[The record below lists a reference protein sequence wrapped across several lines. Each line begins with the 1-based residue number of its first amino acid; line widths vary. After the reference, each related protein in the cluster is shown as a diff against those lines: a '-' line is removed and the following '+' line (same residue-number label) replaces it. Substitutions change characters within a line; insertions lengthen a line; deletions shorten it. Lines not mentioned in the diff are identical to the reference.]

1 MSSVA
6 SPVRPSSSAALM
18 GVGFMMLGVFLFASN
33 DAMGKWLVGSYAVGQ
48 ILFVRSL
55 SALTV
60 LVPFWRREGRRR
72 LLRPERF
79 GLQLARAVCSAGEVG
94 LFYWAL
100 SSMSLATVMTFYLA
114 GPIYVTA
121 LGALVL
127 GEKVGR
133 VRWAAVLVGFAGVL
147 VALGPGIAEAGPAAL
162 IAIAGSLAY
171 AVLIITTR
179 ILVPSGEI
187 TLITW
192 QTVAALLFGLVLIPF
207 VGWHPPSGFDWLFLL
222 LLGLV
227 SMTAHVC
234 VNRSLLLAP
243 ASTVVPYQYTL
254 IVWAVVFGAV
264 FFGEKPTPALLLGAA
279 LITASGVFIFLREQ
293 RMGRATG
300 AVAAAPPE
308 VAVGP
313 EPTPD
318 R

>member
-1 MSSVA
+1 MTSIAPARRST
-6 SPVRPSSSAALM
+6 SGALA
-18 GVGFMMLGVFLFASN
+18 GVGFMLLGVFLFASN

-48 ILFVRSL
+48 ILLVRSI
-55 SALTV
+55 SALAV
-60 LVPFWRREGRRR
+60 LVPFWRREGWRR
-72 LLRPERF
+72 LVRPPRLR
-79 GLQLARAVCSAGEVG
+79 LQIARAVCSALEVG

-127 GEKVGR
+127 GERVGW
-133 VRWAAVLVGFAGVL
+133 VRWSAVLVGFAGVL

-162 IAIAGSLAY
+162 IAIAGSFAY

-179 ILVPSGEI
+179 ILVPSGEV

-192 QTVAALLFGLVLIPF
+192 QTASALVFGLVLTPI
-207 VGWHPPSGFDWLFLL
+207 VGWTPPSAFDWIFLL

-254 IVWAVVFGAV
+254 IVWAIIFGAV
-264 FFGEKPTPALLLGAA
+264 FFGEQPTPALLLGAA
-279 LITASGVFIFLREQ
+279 LITGSGVFIFLREQ
-293 RMGRATG
+293 RLGREA
-300 AVAAAPPE
+300 ASVAAAPPE
-308 VAVGP
+308 VAVGGDP
-313 EPTPD
+313 SG
-318 R
+318 RA